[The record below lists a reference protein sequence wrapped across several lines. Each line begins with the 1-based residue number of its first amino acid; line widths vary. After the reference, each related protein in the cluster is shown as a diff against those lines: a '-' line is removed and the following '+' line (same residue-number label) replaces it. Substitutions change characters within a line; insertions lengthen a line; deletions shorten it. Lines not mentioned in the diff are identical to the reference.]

1 MITYETRND
10 LIDTLPKDL
19 VVAELGVFR
28 GEFSNEIHQR
38 IHPSTLYLVDIWEGT
53 MGSGDKDGQNH
64 ITINNMEDVYREI
77 KDRYSNTTNV
87 QVIRNPSLEFLNSH
101 QNDTFDVIYVDA
113 DHHYHAVKAD
123 LIASYHKLKNG
134 GYLMGHDYIHNP
146 YEPAVIEAV
155 TEFCNEYGQE
165 ISALTKDGC
174 PSFLIQIK
182 K

>member
-64 ITINNMEDVYREI
+64 ITINNMEDVYHEI
-77 KDRYSNTTNV
+77 KDRYLEVDNIH
-87 QVIRNPSLEFLNSH
+87 VIRARSLDFLNSQ
-101 QNDTFDVIYVDA
+101 QNNSFDMIYVDA
-113 DHHYHAVKAD
+113 DH
-123 LIASYHKLKNG
+123 
-134 GYLMGHDYIHNP
+134 
-146 YEPAVIEAV
+146 
-155 TEFCNEYGQE
+155 T
-165 ISALTKDGC
+165 
-174 PSFLIQIK
+174 
-182 K
+182 

>member
-1 MITYETRND
+1 MIIYETRND

-64 ITINNMEDVYREI
+64 ITINNMEAVYHEI
-77 KDRYSNTTNV
+77 KDRYAEVDNIH
-87 QVIRNPSLEFLNSH
+87 VIRGKSLDFLNIQS
-101 QNDTFDVIYVDA
+101 NDSFDMIYVDA
-113 DHHYHAVKAD
+113 DHSYNAVKND
-123 LIASYHKLKNG
+123 LILALSKVKDG
-134 GYLMGHDYIHNP
+134 GYLAGHDYIPN
-146 YEPAVIEAV
+146 YEVRYAVDD
-155 TEFCNEYGQE
+155 FCNEYGQE
-165 ISALTKDGC
+165 IIAITKDGC
-174 PSFLIQIK
+174 PSFLIRVK